1 MYMANAVHF
10 CLKTGCFYEEVR
22 DFSDPAVGW
31 DGIINQLVS
40 SATETENTN
49 DMLMGT
55 SAVTIIYTYYYI
67 VMQKSYSVNVVVIQN
82 HSVLSQCL
90 VELLAIYA
98 CVIPD
103 M

>member
-1 MYMANAVHF
+1 MLCTLSTN
-10 CLKTGCFYEEVR
+10 TGCFYEEVR

-55 SAVTIIYTYYYI
+55 SAAHYHL
-67 VMQKSYSVNVVVIQN
+67 Q
-82 HSVLSQCL
+82 
-90 VELLAIYA
+90 LLLLLY
-98 CVIPD
+98 CRF
-103 M
+103 

>member
-1 MYMANAVHF
+1 MWPQCCAL
-10 CLKTGCFYEEVR
+10 CLQTDCFYEEVR

-55 SAVTIIYTYYYI
+55 SAVTIIYIYYYV
-67 VMQKSYSVNVVVIQN
+67 VMQKSYSVNASH
-82 HSVLSQCL
+82 HS
-90 VELLAIYA
+90 ET
-98 CVIPD
+98 
-103 M
+103 